1 MSLISQSIKNMVAGI
16 SQQPQVLRMPDQ
28 GDEQI
33 NGYSS
38 ESQGLLKRPPTRH
51 IAKLPVSNQVVDNS
65 LVHFINRD
73 KEEQYVAF
81 IAPYSNN
88 PARQEINRTKAVH
101 QVHDFLTAGSRSIPI
116 PDRCTHIE
124 IFVLGGGGG
133 GGAYHEASAD
143 STAGGGSSVTHA
155 STTISVGGGQAGA
168 RSCTAGAG
176 GYPNGN
182 AGGVG
187 GAGYNNVT
195 GYGGMPVANIFGGVY
210 GHGGEGHMDGGK
222 GSSGGGGGSGGYLR
236 ATITPDVHNDEVIG
250 ITVGGAGIAVPSGSH
265 KGYPA
270 KSGNSGAVRV
280 VFYIDDTDEPRPDV
294 PMTDGMIQVFNLRGT
309 EFVVN
314 VPTAS
319 AEYLTVTDGTK
330 VSNVI
335 RAVTVA
341 DYTFILNR
349 EKRVRMTSKLSP
361 SRSPEA
367 LIYVKQ
373 GNYGKTYKI
382 LIDGTE
388 KAAFQVPDGTSA
400 SHSVQADTTHIT
412 TKLCEALSANSVGY
426 QAGSNWIKIAL
437 QSETVT
443 VTTADGFGDQAM
455 FAIKRAVQ
463 KASDLPKTAPHGYIV
478 EVSGDKTTSSD
489 NYWLK
494 FNEFKKT
501 WEETVAPS
509 LEVQL
514 DATTMPH
521 ALIRQG
527 DGTFELQALKWD
539 ERKIGDEGS
548 CPIPSFVGNSI
559 KDIFFFRNR
568 LGFIADENV
577 ILSASGRFFKF
588 WNNSAS
594 TIVDTD
600 PIDVAVSNNSVA
612 ILEHALPFNEELLL
626 FAAGTQFVMRA
637 DGVLSPKSIRVD
649 KTTDYRN
656 SVDVRP
662 ITVGKNAY
670 FVMEKTGSSDLI
682 EFFTDADGN
691 MDGIPLTSH
700 VPTFVPKGIT
710 RIAGATSENMI
721 LLGNPDSRH
730 LFVYKYLFSEQGRVQ
745 SAWSRWDFGAGS
757 RVIAF
762 SFIDA
767 YLYLLVKS
775 DSGLFLE
782 VMQTNPDV
790 FEYPE
795 QPMKIYLDR
804 LVQCNTGMTYDNI
817 TNSTAFSLKDA
828 YGSLPRTGE
837 YYLVD
842 SMGDTYPVEWDSMG
856 RISLEG
862 DRRNETVW
870 VGEMFPFKYSFS
882 RFLFKQ
888 EGQNGW
894 VTETEGRLMLRRGHV
909 NYSNSGAFTVRVNSL
924 TTDNYRESTYTG
936 RTMGTFNNKI
946 GRIPLG
952 SGRFN
957 YPIGRDAT
965 DAQVTITSFNPYPV
979 SFIGAGWEGVI
990 ARRTTKM

>member
-51 IAKLPVSNQVVDNS
+51 IAKLPVPKQMAENS
-65 LVHFINRD
+65 LVHFIDRD
-73 KEEQYVAF
+73 EKERYLAF
-81 IAPYSNN
+81 ITPYSDV
-88 PARQEINRTKAVH
+88 PVRTFKGSRTTT
-101 QVHDFLTAGSRSIPI
+101 QVHDFLTAGSRSLLIPANCI
-116 PDRCTHIE
+116 NIE
-124 IFVLGGGGG
+124 VFALGGGGAG
-133 GGAYHEASAD
+133 GQWQGVGNAGGV
-143 STAGGGSSVTHA
+143 STVTHGLQTINAGGGKQGERNKT
-155 STTISVGGGQAGA
+155 G
-168 RSCTAGAG
+168 GAG

-182 AGGVG
+182 TGYSGAQNWPA
-187 GAGYNNVT
+187 GAGAH
-195 GYGGMPVANIFGGVY
+195 PPINIFGGDY
-210 GHGGEGHMDGGK
+210 GK
-222 GSSGGGGGSGGYLR
+222 GGIGHYDNGSAPSGGGGGSGGYIR
-236 ATITPDVHNDEVIG
+236 TFFTPDTATDEIIWINVG
-250 ITVGGAGIAVPSGSH
+250 AGGALTHWGDHGSPAQGGIG
-265 KGYPA
+265 
-270 KSGNSGAVRV
+270 GAVRV
-280 VFYIDDTDEPRPDV
+280 IFYISDPEAPKPEPLIESSIRVFDLDGV
-294 PMTDGMIQVFNLRGT
+294 EYTVNMTK
-309 EFVVN
+309 
-314 VPTAS
+314 S
-319 AEYLTVTDGTK
+319 AADYLTISEGKRVGQA
-330 VSNVI
+330 I

-349 EKRVRMTSKLSP
+349 EKVVEMTDKVSS
-361 SRSPEA
+361 SRPPEA
-367 LIYVKQ
+367 LIYIKQ
-373 GNYGKTYKI
+373 GNYGKRYAV
-382 LIDGTE
+382 LINGVE
-388 KAAFQVPDGTSA
+388 KAAYQVPDGTNA
-400 SHSVQADTTHIT
+400 SHSVQADTAHIT
-412 TKLCEALSANSVGY
+412 SELCKGLGASSVTY
-426 QAGSNWIKIAL
+426 QAGSNWIKISL
-437 QSETVT
+437 SSDTDT
-443 VTTADGFGDQAM
+443 IITSDGFGDQAM
-455 FAIKRAVQ
+455 FAIKRSVQ
-463 KASDLPKTAPHGYIV
+463 KASDLPKTAPHGYII
-478 EVSGDKTTSSD
+478 EVAGDKTTASD
-489 NYWLK
+489 NYWLR
-494 FNEFKKT
+494 FDEFAKT
-501 WEETVAPS
+501 WKETVAPN
-509 LEVQL
+509 LKVQFNE
-514 DATTMPH
+514 ATLPH
-521 ALIRQG
+521 ALIRKA
-527 DGTFELQALKWD
+527 DGSFELTQLDWD

-612 ILEHALPFNEELLL
+612 LLEHALPFNEELLL
-626 FAAGTQFVMRA
+626 FAGGTQFIMRA

-656 SVDVRP
+656 SIAVRP
-662 ITVGKNAY
+662 ITVSKNAY

-757 RVIAF
+757 KVTAF
-762 SFIDA
+762 SFIGA
-767 YLYLLVKS
+767 HLYIVINS
-775 DSGLFLE
+775 DSGVFLE
-782 VMQTNPDV
+782 VMQTNPNV

-828 YGSLPRTGE
+828 YGSLPSTGE

-842 SMGDTYPVEWDSMG
+842 SKGDTYPVEWDSMG

-882 RFLFKQ
+882 RFLLKQ